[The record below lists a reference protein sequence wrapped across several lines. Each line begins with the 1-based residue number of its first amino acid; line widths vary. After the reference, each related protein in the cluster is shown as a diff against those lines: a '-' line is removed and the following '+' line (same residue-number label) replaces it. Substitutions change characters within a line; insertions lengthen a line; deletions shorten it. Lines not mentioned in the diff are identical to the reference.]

1 MKNKVKYD
9 STENLLDALLS
20 PEPDL
25 SLDYTAVEYSYYP
38 VINFYVY

>member
-9 STENLLDALLS
+9 STGNVLDAF
-20 PEPDL
+20 L